1 MLKGLF
7 TMAGVEWD
15 SEVKACPNSQIR
27 EVLIFLDLTHSSRY
41 CILLFVLCQDVS
53 SCRQEIL
60 SVCDEDGDTVVTK
73 REFIRHAMKSVFI
86 RSIL

>member
-1 MLKGLF
+1 MLNLPHFKIKGAVPDTANYL
-7 TMAGVEWD
+7 
-15 SEVKACPNSQIR
+15 
-27 EVLIFLDLTHSSRY
+27 Y
-41 CILLFVLCQDVS
+41 LLFVLCQDVS

-60 SVCDEDGDTVVTK
+60 SVCDEDGDKVVTK

>member
-1 MLKGLF
+1 MKIISLCFELQIDSVRTIIKGLNLPRSD
-7 TMAGVEWD
+7 TE
-15 SEVKACPNSQIR
+15 I
-27 EVLIFLDLTHSSRY
+27 RY
-41 CILLFVLCQDVS
+41 CILLLVLCQDVS

-60 SVCDEDGDTVVTK
+60 SVCDEDGDKVVTK